1 MSDYVNDEMN
11 DDSANNGKRLKN
23 CGDVILKTKTREF
36 VIFYCKIDAA
46 CAIMTEKDA
55 NNRRMF
61 YRLNWYTDGEGAGMN
76 GGKGLRRDNTVKN
89 GISARLLFAL
99 TAVLFS
105 VGLFCACS
113 NADGITPEEDGEL
126 VQYFRDKLTETL
138 PSPDGENVY
147 WVRSGSVYHLTPD
160 CKFIAG
166 DEDIICSSIAE
177 SGKTRLCSACDKA
190 ALSAAGESGDGVL
203 PDGMEDAGA
212 DGTEKEETEISS
224 DCVDGVERQTGETV
238 QGDTSDP
245 DAAGSADGGAVAD
258 AENGAS
264 NGAGGA
270 GGGNENS
277 IANGGASGG
286 DAETPTPSDAGGA
299 VTPNGATVYWTDNGK
314 VWHTTPNCP
323 SLARSGNIKSGTA
336 EESGKERVCMR
347 CG

>member
-1 MSDYVNDEMN
+1 
-11 DDSANNGKRLKN
+11 
-23 CGDVILKTKTREF
+23 
-36 VIFYCKIDAA
+36 
-46 CAIMTEKDA
+46 
-55 NNRRMF
+55 
-61 YRLNWYTDGEGAGMN
+61 MN

-99 TAVLFS
+99 AAVLMA

-160 CKFIAG
+160 CEFIAG
-166 DEDIICSSIAE
+166 DEDIICSGIAE
-177 SGKTRLCSACDKA
+177 SGKTGLCSACEKA
-190 ALSAAGESGDGVL
+190 ALSAESGDGVL
-203 PDGMEDAGA
+203 SDVMEDAVA
-212 DGTEKEETEISS
+212 DGTEKEETEIAP
-224 DCVDGVERQTGETV
+224 DYVDGGERQTGETV
-238 QGDTSDP
+238 QGDTSVP
-245 DAAGSADGGAVAD
+245 DAAGFADGGAVAD
-258 AENGAS
+258 AEKNGGA

-270 GGGNENS
+270 EGASGGNDDS

-286 DAETPTPSDAGGA
+286 DAETPSDAGSA
-299 VTPNGATVYWTDNGK
+299 VTPNGATVYWTENGK

-336 EESGKERVCMR
+336 EESGKERLCRR

>member
-1 MSDYVNDEMN
+1 MN
-11 DDSANNGKRLKN
+11 A
-23 CGDVILKTKTREF
+23 
-36 VIFYCKIDAA
+36 
-46 CAIMTEKDA
+46 
-55 NNRRMF
+55 
-61 YRLNWYTDGEGAGMN
+61 
-76 GGKGLRRDNTVKN
+76 GKGLRRDNTVKN

-99 TAVLFS
+99 AAVSLA

-177 SGKTRLCSACDKA
+177 SGKTRLCSACEKA
-190 ALSAAGESGDGVL
+190 ALSAAGESGDGVM
-203 PDGMEDAGA
+203 PDGMEDAA
-212 DGTEKEETEISS
+212 DGTEKEETEISP
-224 DCVDGVERQTGETV
+224 DHVDGGERQTEETV
-238 QGDTSDP
+238 QGDTSVP

-258 AENGAS
+258 AENGAANGAA

-270 GGGNENS
+270 SGGNDDS
-277 IANGGASGG
+277 IADGGASGG

-299 VTPNGATVYWTDNGK
+299 FTPNGATVYWTENGK

-323 SLARSGNIKSGTA
+323 SLARSGNIKSGTE
-336 EESGKERVCMR
+336 EESGKERVCRR

>member
-1 MSDYVNDEMN
+1 
-11 DDSANNGKRLKN
+11 
-23 CGDVILKTKTREF
+23 
-36 VIFYCKIDAA
+36 
-46 CAIMTEKDA
+46 
-55 NNRRMF
+55 
-61 YRLNWYTDGEGAGMN
+61 MN

-177 SGKTRLCSACDKA
+177 SGKTRLCSACEKA
-190 ALSAAGESGDGVL
+190 ALSAESGDGVM
-203 PDGMEDAGA
+203 PDGMEDTA
-212 DGTEKEETEISS
+212 DGTEKEETEISP
-224 DCVDGVERQTGETV
+224 DYADGVERQTGETV
-238 QGDTSDP
+238 QGDTSVP
-245 DAAGSADGGAVAD
+245 DAADSADGGAVAD

-264 NGAGGA
+264 NGV
-270 GGGNENS
+270 GGGNDNS
-277 IANGGASGG
+277 IADGGASGG
-286 DAETPTPSDAGGA
+286 DAETPSDAGSA